1 MDFWGG
7 WAFLFLPFS
16 QTDAMYSSASKYDSE
31 LRPKL
36 KWLIISRL
44 AFSTLLFGST
54 VVLHLSK
61 SQDTASGAL
70 VILYGI
76 ISAIYILSVVYA
88 VLLRTLKR
96 VEVQAYVQTSIDT
109 LIVSL
114 IVFLTGSYASIFVF
128 LYPRVIIYT
137 SMLVYR
143 YGSFL
148 MAAVCGVEYSVLVCF
163 EYTGFLSPMAL
174 SEVKAASHYPLDSV
188 IYRVLITVGACFAV
202 AFLSSILSEQ
212 ARKTRQELR
221 AMEEQ
226 IRRVEK
232 MAAVGEMGAGLA
244 HEIKNP
250 LASITGAI
258 QLLRDEMNYDPGIDK
273 LMQIILREADRLSTL
288 VSNFLLFARPPS
300 GRREPLQL
308 DAAIP
313 DTIALFEKNKKCREH
328 IRINYGGDSNL
339 WLEMDPDHFRQIL
352 WNLLVNA
359 AEAISGEGTID
370 IHQSRGRDHQ
380 VRIRIS
386 DSGCGMESEIQRT
399 VFDPFFTTK
408 ASGTG
413 LGLSIVHRIVEFYGG
428 QLELD
433 SEPGKGTDFVIKLR
447 GITGPDGLDTR
458 R

>member
-1 MDFWGG
+1 
-7 WAFLFLPFS
+7 
-16 QTDAMYSSASKYDSE
+16 MYSSANTHDIE

-36 KWLIISRL
+36 KWLITSRL

-54 VVLHLSK
+54 VLLHLSK
-61 SQDTASGAL
+61 SQDYASGPL
-70 VILYGI
+70 VLLYGI
-76 ISAIYILSVVYA
+76 IGAIYLLSVIFA
-88 VLLRTLKR
+88 VMLRTLSR
-96 VEVQAYVQTSIDT
+96 VEVQAYIQISIDT

-114 IVFLTGSYASIFVF
+114 IVFITGSYASIFVF
-128 LYPRVIIYT
+128 LYPLVIIYT

-148 MAAVCGVEYSVLVCF
+148 MAAVCGVEYSLLVGL
-163 EYTGFLSPMAL
+163 EYIGVLSPIAL
-174 SEVKAASHYPLDSV
+174 SEAKAASLYPLDSV

-202 AFLSSILSEQ
+202 AFLSSILAEQ

-221 AMEEQ
+221 VMEEQ

-258 QLLRDEMNYDPGIDK
+258 QLLRDEMAYDPGIDK

-308 DAAIP
+308 DSAIP
-313 DTIALFEKNKKCREH
+313 DTISLFEKNKKCQDH
-328 IRINYGGDSNL
+328 IRIHYTGDLNL

-359 AEAISGEGTID
+359 AEAITDKGTIG
-370 IHQSRGRDHQ
+370 IHQSGGRDHQ

-386 DSGCGMESEIQRT
+386 DSGCGMDSDTQRT

-413 LGLSIVHRIVEFYGG
+413 LGLSIVHRIVESYGG
-428 QLELD
+428 QLELN

-447 GITGPDGLDTR
+447 GIPSPGGLDTNR
-458 R
+458 